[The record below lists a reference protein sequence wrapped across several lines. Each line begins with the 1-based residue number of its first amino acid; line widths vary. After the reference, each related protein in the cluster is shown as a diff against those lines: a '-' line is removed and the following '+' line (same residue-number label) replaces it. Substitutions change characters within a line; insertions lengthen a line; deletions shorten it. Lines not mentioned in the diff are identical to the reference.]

1 MAGEAGAGGPSPV
14 GATGGGGG
22 AMAGA
27 GPTGGGAIAR
37 AARGGGVG
45 DARAV
50 LDRWWPRLRM
60 PLLFVLAAALSGFT
74 ILREIGPH
82 DEGLMLQAA
91 QRMAD
96 GEWPYRDFWW
106 NYGPAQPLLLAIP
119 VKLFGP
125 SLLWWRIVRVA
136 LDATVA
142 LLAYRLVRRAAP
154 EWLALSSWITVAA
167 AMAWPT
173 GPGPNPAAIALVL
186 AALLLARR
194 HPRWAGVLC
203 GIASAFRPEIGVA
216 GAIAVALAAAGA
228 RGSAS
233 ETAAG
238 ASGAASAAP
247 AATGHARRPALEVL
261 VAAVAVGVLAW
272 LPAFVVAP
280 GALLA
285 DTVGFLGVQ
294 HLQRLPFPL
303 HFRGGADPNK
313 LLEFYLPAILV
324 ASSVLWAVW
333 AAVRRPRWALVAVA
347 PLLVGVAYLSGRP
360 DEFHLVPLS
369 VILGI
374 VLALAAAAERSLP
387 WRAALLLA
395 LALIGLHGL
404 ERRVGQLRH
413 PIPLATVPAPV
424 ADGVKTTPADAA
436 ALRAVLGVI
445 DATTC
450 PGAPIFVAP
459 PRFDEVTVGDPLL
472 YVLAQRTN
480 PTRYDVIQPGIA
492 TTAKVQR
499 EIISDLQRT
508 KPEVLVRWL
517 DPRATADEPNGS
529 SKSSGVHLLDDYLR
543 AQYRGPGRRFGDY
556 ELHLRADP
564 GDCPGSPAGSRTS

>member
-1 MAGEAGAGGPSPV
+1 MAGEAVGAGGRAGGAGGGAAAAV
-14 GATGGGGG
+14 GATGGNGSRAGGRLRPG
-22 AMAGA
+22 
-27 GPTGGGAIAR
+27 
-37 AARGGGVG
+37 
-45 DARAV
+45 
-50 LDRWWPRLRM
+50 LDRWWPRVRL
-60 PLLFVLAAALSGFT
+60 PVLFVLAAALSGFT

-96 GEWPYRDFWW
+96 GQWPYRDFWW

-119 VKLFGP
+119 IKLFGP
-125 SLLWWRIVRVA
+125 SLLWWRIIRVA

-142 LLAYRLVRRAAP
+142 LLAYRLVRRGAP

-186 AALLLARR
+186 GALLLARR

-203 GIASAFRPEIGVA
+203 GVASAFRPELGAA
-216 GAIAVALAAAGA
+216 GAIAVALAAAQPH
-228 RGSAS
+228 R
-233 ETAAG
+233 
-238 ASGAASAAP
+238 
-247 AATGHARRPALEVL
+247 RRPAVEVL
-261 VAAVAVGVLAW
+261 LAALAVAVVAW
-272 LPAFVVAP
+272 LAYFIVAP
-280 GALLA
+280 GALID
-285 DTVGFLGVQ
+285 DTIGFLGVQ

-303 HFRGGADPNK
+303 HDRGGVDPNK

-324 ASSVLWAVW
+324 AATVLWAVW
-333 AAVRRPRWALVAVA
+333 AAIRRPHWALVAIA
-347 PLLVGVAYLSGRP
+347 PLLVSVAYLSGRP

-369 VILGI
+369 VVLAI
-374 VLALAAAAERSLP
+374 VLALAAARERALP

-413 PIPLATVPAPV
+413 PIPLAAVPSPV
-424 ADGVKTTPADAA
+424 ADGVETTPADAE
-436 ALRAVLGVI
+436 ALRTVLRII
-445 DATTC
+445 DEEVPPAGC
-450 PGAPIFVAP
+450 GSNGAIFVAP
-459 PRFDEVTVGDPLL
+459 PRFDKVTVGDPLL

-499 EIISDLQRT
+499 EMIADL
-508 KPEVLVRWL
+508 KAAGPKVLVRWL

-529 SKSSGVHLLDDYLR
+529 SRSSGVHLLDDYLAR
-543 AQYRGPGRRFGDY
+543 AYGPPMRFGNY
-556 ELHLRADP
+556 AVSLAPSAPGEPLNHLNVCS
-564 GDCPGSPAGSRTS
+564 G